1 MIYRRWSLLT
11 GPPAIIGGV
20 VSAVVVASFV
30 LPNPFVKE
38 QKKQNSSSSSNF
50 AKSAAV
56 MNISGSFP
64 QTSSSVSLCKVSRV
78 GFASNFNVRK
88 IAAKEM
94 KCRAEPSAAGS
105 AADKIDEG
113 IAKATELSDDAKAKA
128 TRDFDEASAKKNELE
143 ADAKAE
149 AEKVKSGIVDAG
161 EKAKEN
167 VDGAFEA
174 AKDKAEAIKDAV
186 LGKE

>member
-1 MIYRRWSLLT
+1 MATFS
-11 GPPAIIGGV
+11 
-20 VSAVVVASFV
+20 
-30 LPNPFVKE
+30 
-38 QKKQNSSSSSNF
+38 F

-64 QTSSSVSLCKVSRV
+64 QTSSVSSGKVSRV
-78 GFASNFNVRK
+78 SFPSNFNVRK

-94 KCRAEPSAAGS
+94 KCRAEPSAAGQ

-128 TRDFDEASAKKNELE
+128 TRDFDETSAKKTELE

-149 AEKVKSGIVDAG
+149 AEKIKAGIVDAG